1 MNIFKQLQS
10 DLAWTSLLDCIFQ
23 FSSCSLYIWEDNSDF
38 PNGNKKHWILHC
50 TESGPNT
57 NYGTESYVGRTVLQ
71 LENRHHMFYY
81 RGVPGAD
88 KLYYTYYPTDIKC
101 IVDRTPK
108 GPSIVPSDIQG
119 YRGDV
124 SRPKCISLFT
134 APLTPTPY
142 SGFFCFCSHQ
152 VFLPPYL
159 GG

>member
-1 MNIFKQLQS
+1 M
-10 DLAWTSLLDCIFQ
+10 
-23 FSSCSLYIWEDNSDF
+23 
-38 PNGNKKHWILHC
+38 
-50 TESGPNT
+50 
-57 NYGTESYVGRTVLQ
+57 GRTVLQ

-124 SRPKCISLFT
+124 SRPKCISFFT

-142 SGFFCFCSHQ
+142 SEFFLFLFTPGFLTALFNG
-152 VFLPPYL
+152 PR
-159 GG
+159 